1 MARQFKRLTAR
12 AVATLTEPGRH
23 ADGDGLYLIVDP
35 SGAKRWMF
43 LFRWGGRPGVPG
55 KLKEMGLGGVSAV
68 SLVEARERA
77 AEARKVLG

>member
-43 LFRWGGRPGVPG
+43 MFRWGGRPGV
-55 KLKEMGLGGVSAV
+55 
-68 SLVEARERA
+68 
-77 AEARKVLG
+77 